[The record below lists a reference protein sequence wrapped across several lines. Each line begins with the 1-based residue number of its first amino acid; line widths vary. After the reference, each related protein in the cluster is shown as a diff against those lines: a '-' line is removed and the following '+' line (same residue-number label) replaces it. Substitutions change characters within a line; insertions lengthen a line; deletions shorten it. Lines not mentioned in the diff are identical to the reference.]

1 MSPGLRLDFDFTLI
15 DLNDI
20 GKKFPPSAES
30 GRGPGY
36 WIEILKVSLE
46 ITVKTFPSLI
56 FPNKQEENDR
66 INSFL

>member
-15 DLNDI
+15 DFSDI
-20 GKKFPPSAES
+20 GKQFPPSAES
-30 GRGPGY
+30 GRGH
-36 WIEILKVSLE
+36 WVEILKVFLG
-46 ITVKTFPSLI
+46 ITAKTFPSLI